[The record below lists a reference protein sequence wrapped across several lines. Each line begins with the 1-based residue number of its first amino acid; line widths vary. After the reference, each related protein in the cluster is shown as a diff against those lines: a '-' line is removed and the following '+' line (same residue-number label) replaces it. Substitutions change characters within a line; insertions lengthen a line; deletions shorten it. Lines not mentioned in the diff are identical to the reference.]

1 MQAAPAKAL
10 SETKFAV
17 CRRFSG
23 WPLDATILFGLAVL
37 SYGVL
42 LPGLGYY
49 WDDWRILWIGSGR
62 LPTNLLENYAYRP
75 GSAWLFDFLNRFVGM
90 DHHLAHGLALASRFF
105 GALTLWRIVRVVWPG
120 CPTPAF
126 AAAAL
131 FLVYPGFTQ
140 QSIPLTYQ
148 NYHVGILLCL
158 LSILASLRFS
168 SSGPPGIRRPIALG
182 AALILQVMYLLVFD
196 GMVAWEMIRAT
207 LFLVVAASVSPS
219 AWGAVRFAVKWMVPY
234 VVTVLG
240 FIVWR
245 GVFVRATRSDVDVS
259 VVLRDWLSLSW
270 GQMAMKIPADMFKLI
285 LDSVVY
291 AWPVQAWRGVDER
304 DKVVLGG
311 VVAATIAAALA
322 YSRLRRWADERTSS
336 WARGFLL
343 VGAAALPAI
352 AAFQIL
358 TRKLGH
364 LEGENNRF
372 TYLTGVA
379 AVFLVLGLSG
389 TFLGRRGT
397 AALVTLLVGL
407 STLSN
412 LGHGATYKRW
422 WDAERSLIWQLAWR
436 APEIEPGTVVVVAR
450 ARPGDW
456 TQDAEWAH
464 DINGALNLRYTA
476 NESPLLGLFLNAPSV
491 DLMESLS
498 EGRRDESRELY
509 ESYII
514 NCYDKSL
521 VSGLL
526 QDPPGVLLMSL
537 ASPESTLRVVDP
549 DHVDELP
556 DPVPG
561 LPPLMRSLRP
571 LARYSRIGLIRG
583 SGPVGEAPER
593 LVGREPWMAWARHF
607 QQAELARQL
616 GHHDELVR
624 LLKAVRR
631 EKLAPGDTHEWLVF
645 LEAAIQDGDRE
656 AASWI
661 VEQIQTHANSQ
672 PVLPPQLRPY
682 LQPYLTI
689 PRLRTWLARYSTRPA
704 GPERDL
710 AASLAKGLNERPEQ
724 GHR

>member
-1 MQAAPAKAL
+1 MQAAPVKPL
-10 SETKFAV
+10 SETMFAV
-17 CRRFSG
+17 RRRLLG
-23 WPLDATILFGLAVL
+23 WPLDATILIGLAIL
-37 SYGVL
+37 SYGVF

-49 WDDWRILWIGSGR
+49 WDDWRVLWIGSGR

-75 GSAWLFDFLNRFVGM
+75 GTAWLFQLLNRFVGM
-90 DHHLAHGLALASRFF
+90 NHHLAHGLALASRFF

-126 AAAAL
+126 AAGAL

-158 LSILASLRFS
+158 LSILASLGFS
-168 SSGPPGIRRPIALG
+168 SARPPGIRRPIALG
-182 AALILQVMYLLVFD
+182 TALILQVMYLLVFD
-196 GMVAWEMIRAT
+196 GMVAWEVIRAT
-207 LFLVVAASVSPS
+207 LFLVVAASFSSS

-259 VVLRDWLSLSW
+259 VLLRDWLSLSL
-270 GQMAMKIPADMFKLI
+270 GQMAMKIPAEMLNSV
-285 LDSVVY
+285 LDSVIY

-311 VVAATIAAALA
+311 VLAATIAASLA
-322 YSRLRRWADERTSS
+322 YSRLRRWVDEPTGS

-343 VGAAALPAI
+343 VGAISLPAI
-352 AAFQIL
+352 AAFQSL
-358 TRKLGH
+358 TRKIGH

-372 TYLTGVA
+372 TYVAGVA

-389 TFLGRRGT
+389 TLLGRRGT
-397 AALVTLLVGL
+397 VALATLLVGL

-412 LGHGATYKRW
+412 LAHGATYKRW

-450 ARPGDW
+450 PRPDDW
-456 TQDAEWAH
+456 TGTEWPH
-464 DINGALNLRYTA
+464 DINGPLNLRYTA
-476 NESPLLGLFLNAPSV
+476 AETPLLGLYLNPPSV
-491 DLMESLS
+491 ALMESLS
-498 EGRRDESRELY
+498 EGRRDEVRELY
-509 ESYII
+509 QSYLI
-514 NCYDKSL
+514 NFYDSS
-521 VSGLL
+521 VASGF
-526 QDPPGVLLMSL
+526 QEDPPGVLLMSL
-537 ASPESTLRVVDP
+537 ATPESTLRVVDP
-549 DHVDELP
+549 EHMEELP
-556 DPVPG
+556 ETAPG

-583 SGPVGEAPER
+583 SGPVGEATER

-616 GHHDELVR
+616 GHRDELVR
-624 LLKAVRR
+624 LMKAVRR
-631 EKLAPGDTHEWLVF
+631 EKLTPSDTHEWLIF

-661 VEQIQTHANSQ
+661 VEQIQTQADRQ
-672 PVLPPQLRPY
+672 PVLPPHLLHQVPPY
-682 LQPYLTI
+682 LAIPELRNWLT
-689 PRLRTWLARYSTRPA
+689 RYSTRPA

-710 AASLAKGLNERPEQ
+710 AASLAKGLTERPER
-724 GHR
+724 GHQ